1 MDSLAERHTPLST
14 DNRFA
19 SLSVEDTIVDDEL
32 TVEVPTTSNN
42 RPSPG
47 MCEITNVNVDKE
59 HNLLRIEGRIDGHK
73 AIFLVDSGSTHDF
86 LSEDFV
92 NKHSIQKVDDTLHV
106 TLADGFTSEQPLR
119 KTGDL
124 KVNMDGH
131 GERQSFTVFS
141 LQRYDAILG
150 KPWLTRHNPGI
161 DFRTHEIKFSSSPS
175 TITAVASRSPTQH
188 SSVQSL
194 FLSGSRAS
202 RELRRGGSGVLV

>member
-1 MDSLAERHTPLST
+1 MRRKVDLLAERHTPLST
-14 DNRFA
+14 ANRFA
-19 SLSVEDTIVDDEL
+19 LLSVEDTIVDDEL

-42 RPSPG
+42 RPSPE

-59 HNLLRIEGRIDGHK
+59 HDLLLIEGRISGHK

-92 NKHSIQKVDDTLHV
+92 HKHNIQKVDDTLHV
-106 TLADGFTSEQPLR
+106 TLADGSTSEQPLC

-141 LQRYDAILG
+141 LQRYDAFLG

-161 DFRTHEIKFSSSPS
+161 DF
-175 TITAVASRSPTQH
+175 
-188 SSVQSL
+188 
-194 FLSGSRAS
+194 
-202 RELRRGGSGVLV
+202 